1 LLANQPEGFTINFV
15 LTDTLH
21 VAIEPKTKR
30 WVGVEVDSPSILFR
44 KGFGLVSDIEIA
56 PDSILVEGP
65 VKLIRSLTDPVYLKI
80 SERNIDDNFTEDVEV
95 KFLNDELIR
104 RDPPTVAVNFKVDQF
119 VNIVDSI
126 RLELANPPKNSWP
139 VIGGKQLVC
148 TIAIP
153 ESSTAQFSTD
163 SLRAVIDLQN
173 VTKGKRKVLP
183 ILTGLPPY
191 ARIIKLDSVTI
202 KF

>member
-1 LLANQPEGFTINFV
+1 V

-30 WVGVEVDSPSILFR
+30 WVGVEVDAPSILFR
-44 KGFGLVSDIEIA
+44 RGFGLVSDVNVV

-65 VKLIRSLTDPVYLKI
+65 IKLIRALPDPIYLKI
-80 SERNIDDNFTEDVEV
+80 AERNIDDNFMDDVEV
-95 KFLNDELIR
+95 KFLNDELIKR
-104 RDPPTVAVNFKVDQF
+104 NPPTVAVNFNVDKF
-119 VNIVDSI
+119 VDIVDSV
-126 RLELANPPKNSWP
+126 RLEVANPPKNSWP
-139 VIGGKQLVC
+139 FIEGKQLVC

-153 ESSTAQFSTD
+153 ESSTGQFKSD
-163 SLRAVIDLQN
+163 SVRAIIDLQN

-183 ILTGLPPY
+183 VLIGLPQH